1 MPDKD
6 EKTTDKP
13 VEETKVEE
21 TKVEEPQAKEDVIS
35 PATPT
40 NDTAAPADDTAAPA
54 DDTAAPADDTA
65 APAGTDQ
72 LGRQLYDVKC
82 AKCGKQTQVPFK
94 PSGDRPVYCR
104 DCYLEQR
111 KERVGGGPRR

>member
-6 EKTTDKP
+6 KQVTDKP
-13 VEETKVEE
+13 VEETKVKEVKVEE
-21 TKVEEPQAKEDVIS
+21 TKVEKPVS
-35 PATPT
+35 STPAPT
-40 NDTAAPADDTAAPA
+40 NDA
-54 DDTAAPADDTA
+54 A

-104 DCYLEQR
+104 DCYMEQR
-111 KERVGGGPRR
+111 RGGMGGGPRR

>member
-6 EKTTDKP
+6 KQATDKP

-21 TKVEEPQAKEDVIS
+21 SVSS
-35 PATPT
+35 P
-40 NDTAAPADDTAAPA
+40 TA
-54 DDTAAPADDTA
+54 
-65 APAGTDQ
+65 AGTDQ
-72 LGRQLYDVKC
+72 QGRQLYNVKC

-104 DCYLEQR
+104 DCYMEQR
-111 KERVGGGPRR
+111 KGGMNRG

>member
-6 EKTTDKP
+6 KKTLDKPVEKTG

-21 TKVEEPQAKEDVIS
+21 TVAS
-35 PATPT
+35 PV
-40 NDTAAPADDTAAPA
+40 APADDTAS
-54 DDTAAPADDTA
+54 
-65 APAGTDQ
+65 PAGTDQ

-94 PSGDRPVYCR
+94 PSGNRPVYCR
-104 DCYLEQR
+104 DCYMEQR
-111 KERVGGGPRR
+111 RGGMGGGPRR

>member
-6 EKTTDKP
+6 KKATAKLVKKP
-13 VEETKVEE
+13 KVEEVKSEETEETKVE
-21 TKVEEPQAKEDVIS
+21 KPVSS

-40 NDTAAPADDTAAPA
+40 DDTA
-54 DDTAAPADDTA
+54 T
-65 APAGTDQ
+65 PAGTDQ
-72 LGRQLYDVKC
+72 LGRQLYNVKC

-104 DCYLEQR
+104 DCYMKQKQEGINR
-111 KERVGGGPRR
+111 GSRG

>member
-1 MPDKD
+1 MPDTDK
-6 EKTTDKP
+6 KATDKP
-13 VEETKVEE
+13 VKETEVKETEVKETKVEPKAEE
-21 TKVEEPQAKEDVIS
+21 TVVS
-35 PATPT
+35 PAAST
-40 NDTAAPADDTAAPA
+40 DSA
-54 DDTAAPADDTA
+54 A

-104 DCYLEQR
+104 DCYMEQR
-111 KERVGGGPRR
+111 GGASGGPRR

>member
-6 EKTTDKP
+6 KQATDKP
-13 VEETKVEE
+13 VKKTKVEE
-21 TKVEEPQAKEDVIS
+21 VKTKEPKIEEPVSS
-35 PATPT
+35 PTAPT
-40 NDTAAPADDTAAPA
+40 DDT
-54 DDTAAPADDTA
+54 TT
-65 APAGTDQ
+65 PAGTDQ

-104 DCYLEQR
+104 DCYMEQR
-111 KERVGGGPRR
+111 KGGIGRGPRG